1 MTTVPQNRIRL
12 LILSGF
18 LGSGKTTW
26 LRHQLHGGHLRNRM
40 VIVNEAAAAPVDDAL
55 LADLTQV
62 TVIPGGC
69 VCCSQRAEFLR
80 VLRQHCDQS
89 RPQDIVLET
98 SGLAEPAAI
107 VEAIRSDPVLVHRVR
122 VEDVMVTVDAG
133 NALAGLKSDALVRAQ
148 IETADVLVITKLDA
162 LGADE
167 AGRLAATLKSLN
179 PGARI
184 IGTVKGDEVALPDYA
199 NITAEELPALREF
212 PARDPIVAVDIEI
225 DPAIGWE
232 VFSVWLSALLH
243 ARGDE
248 IFRIKGVVRTPNGRV
263 LLQCVQKSVLPPEI
277 LPETEA
283 TDLSFDNRLAFI
295 GRGFDEKRLK
305 QSLKRFCGM
314 KV

>member
-1 MTTVPQNRIRL
+1 MTTVPQNRMRL
-12 LILSGF
+12 LVLSGF

-26 LRHQLHGGHLRNRM
+26 LRHQLHSGHLRNRA

-55 LADLTQV
+55 LADLAYV

-69 VCCSQRAEFLR
+69 ICCTEREGFLR
-80 VLRQHCDQS
+80 VLRRHCDQS
-89 RPQDIVLET
+89 RPPDIVLET

-107 VEAIRSDPVLVHRVR
+107 IDSIRNDPLLVHRIL
-122 VEDVMVTVDAG
+122 VEEVMVTVDAVS
-133 NALAGLKSDALVRAQ
+133 ALASLKADALVRAQ

-162 LGADE
+162 LGSND
-167 AGRLAATLKSLN
+167 AGRLAATLKRVN

-184 IGTVKGDEVALPDYA
+184 IGAIKGEEVALPDYA
-199 NITAEELPALREF
+199 NITGEELPALPEVSTSG
-212 PARDPIVAVDIEI
+212 PIIAVDIEI

-232 VFSVWLSALLH
+232 VLSVWLSALLH

-277 LPETEA
+277 LPETENA
-283 TDLSFDNRLAFI
+283 GRSFDNRLAFV

-305 QSLKRFCGM
+305 QSLQAFCG
-314 KV
+314 

>member
-1 MTTVPQNRIRL
+1 MTAVPQNRIRL
-12 LILSGF
+12 LVLSGF

-26 LRHQLHGGHLRNRM
+26 LRHQLHSGRLRNRV

-55 LADLTQV
+55 LADLARV

-69 VCCSQRAEFLR
+69 ICCSEREAFLR
-80 VLRQHCDQS
+80 VLRRHCDQS
-89 RPQDIVLET
+89 RPPDIVLET

-107 VEAIRSDPVLVHRVR
+107 IEAIRTDPVLVHRIL
-122 VEDVMVTVDAG
+122 VEEVMITVDAVT
-133 NALAGLKSDALVRAQ
+133 ALSRLRTDALVRAQ

-162 LGADE
+162 LQGDE
-167 AGRLAATLKSLN
+167 VARLAATLTRIN

-184 IGTVKGDEVALPDYA
+184 MGTVKGEEVALPDYA
-199 NITAEELPALREF
+199 DIAAEELPALRGF
-212 PARDPIVAVDIEI
+212 DAADPIVAVDIAI

-243 ARGDE
+243 ARGEE

-277 LPETEA
+277 LPETEKA
-283 TDLSFDNRLAFI
+283 DRSFDNRLAFI
-295 GRGFDEKRLK
+295 GRGFDEERLK
-305 QSLKRFCGM
+305 RSLQAFCG
-314 KV
+314 